1 VIARHRAARGRE
13 LVVQLRADL
22 RALVLGELRRAAG
35 ERDRMVEQRVALR
48 QRGVVGL
55 RNRCGIGVRR
65 WRLRSVRRGG
75 LSSTASSEHENQ
87 PLHGFDVSV
96 TFAMALWFAAL
107 LGLVQGLTEF
117 IPVSSTAHLRVVPA
131 LFGMRDA
138 GAAYT
143 AVLQLGTLAAV
154 IIYFA
159 KDLIAIPHAM
169 IRAPGTPEGRL
180 PWMLAVGTVP
190 IVIAGLAFKK
200 HIEGDL
206 RSLYVIAGA
215 LVAVGIVMAIID
227 QTSAKSGTRP
237 LSSLTYTDAV
247 MVGLA
252 QTLALV
258 PGVSRSGATICMALL
273 LGFTRSEA
281 ARFSFLLSIPAVA
294 GAGILEARTAFHE
307 LGTSAIPALAV
318 GTGVAAVT
326 GYATIAWFLRWLGSH
341 QLVGFAIYRIAC
353 GVALLAALAAGYIAS
368 L

>member
-1 VIARHRAARGRE
+1 ME
-13 LVVQLRADL
+13 LRADL
-22 RALVLGELRRAAG
+22 RALVLGELRRSTG
-35 ERDRMVEQRVALR
+35 ERDRVVEERVALR
-48 QRGVVGL
+48 RRRMGFGRRRSIRVD
-55 RNRCGIGVRR
+55 R
-65 WRLRSVRRGG
+65 WRRRMRGG
-75 LSSTASSEHENQ
+75 SLSSSAGSEHENQ

-96 TFAMALWFAAL
+96 TVAMALWFAAL
-107 LGLVQGLTEF
+107 LGLVQGLTEY
-117 IPVSSTAHLRVVPA
+117 IPISSTAHLRVLPA

-154 IIYFA
+154 IVYFA
-159 KDLIAIPHAM
+159 KDLISLPQAM

-180 PWMLAVGTVP
+180 PWMLALGTVP

-215 LVAVGIVMAIID
+215 LVVIGLAMAVID
-227 QTSAKSGTRP
+227 QTAGKHGERP
-237 LSSLTYTDAV
+237 LSSLTYTDALL
-247 MVGLA
+247 VGLA
-252 QTLALV
+252 QTLALI
-258 PGVSRSGATICMALL
+258 PGVSRSGSTICMALL

-341 QLVGFAIYRIAC
+341 QLVGFAFYRIAC
-353 GVALLAALAAGYIAS
+353 GVALLAALAAGY
-368 L
+368 LRGV